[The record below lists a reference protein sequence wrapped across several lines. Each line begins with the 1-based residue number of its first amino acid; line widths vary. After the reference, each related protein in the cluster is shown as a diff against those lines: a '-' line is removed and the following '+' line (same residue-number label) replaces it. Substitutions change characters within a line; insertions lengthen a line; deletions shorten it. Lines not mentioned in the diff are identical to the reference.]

1 MVFIIIKIVII
12 IILLDRWHLKQI
24 GFPKQVSFK
33 KTLKNMYSIGITYV
47 IFVVWSIVRVRLLQN
62 VQTDD

>member
-1 MVFIIIKIVII
+1 MIIKILII
-12 IILLDRWHLKQI
+12 IILLDQWYLKQI

-47 IFVVWSIVRVRLLQN
+47 IFVVWSIVRVRLL
-62 VQTDD
+62 